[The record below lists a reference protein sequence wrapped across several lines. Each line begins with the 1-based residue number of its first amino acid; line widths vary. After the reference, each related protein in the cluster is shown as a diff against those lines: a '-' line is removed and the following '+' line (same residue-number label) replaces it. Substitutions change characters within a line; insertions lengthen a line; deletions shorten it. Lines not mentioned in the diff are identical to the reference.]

1 VVCCVVRLGL
11 SACMHRVCVW
21 HWYIVF
27 CLVRTILEER
37 DCGILCTKI
46 EKIGYICNN
55 DAFVLGIPFGWMEGK
70 EKCKYKALLESRR

>member
-1 VVCCVVRLGL
+1 VCFVVRFGFER
-11 SACMHRVCVW
+11 MGGVCVCSICR
-21 HWYIVF
+21 YIV
-27 CLVRTILEER
+27 LLGGYWKREIVV
-37 DCGILCTKI
+37 LCTKI